1 MQADCSRNDLGPKEG
16 GHPSDNLKLL
26 SRLGHRRMFAHEQV
40 IVLIAVG
47 KVPADVREL
56 QDAGSGSVAL
66 TKQQVAD
73 MLGVC
78 TKTVERT
85 VKHLLIDGMIERIAR
100 HDANG
105 ATQGNEYRLTKAGWD
120 KYHTIVSILRQR
132 HS

>member
-16 GHPSDNLKLL
+16 GRPSDNLKLL

-78 TKTVERT
+78 TKTVERA
-85 VKHLLIDGMIERIAR
+85 VKRLLIDGMIERIAR

-120 KYHTIVSILRQR
+120 KCQKIISIIQQQ

>member
-1 MQADCSRNDLGPKEG
+1 
-16 GHPSDNLKLL
+16 
-26 SRLGHRRMFAHEQV
+26 MFAHEQV

-47 KVPADVREL
+47 KVPAHVREL
-56 QDAGSGSVAL
+56 QDAGRGSVAL

-85 VKHLLIDGMIERIAR
+85 VKHLLTDGMIERIAR
-100 HDANG
+100 HDGNG

-120 KYHTIVSILRQR
+120 KYHTIVSILRQL